1 MVGRVDAA
9 FRRALPLRRGALLV
23 GAALGAGVI
32 GRRPLPLGEEAAPYG
47 TVDVSARVGWRFVE
61 LRFAVRNLLDAQT
74 RPVELHYES
83 RLDPDDPFGSLRA
96 ARHFAAGPPRE
107 LFLTLALHLDPA
119 WLAPGDED
127 EGPASDD
134 EPSDP

>member
-1 MVGRVDAA
+1 MDEDAA
-9 FRRALPLRRGALLV
+9 SAWNLG

-96 ARHFAAGPPRE
+96 ARHFAAGPPRGRRR
-107 LFLTLALHLDPA
+107 
-119 WLAPGDED
+119 AP
-127 EGPASDD
+127 S
-134 EPSDP
+134 PSCRRGST